1 MSYFAAALAL
11 SADGWTGRELDLGDI
26 ADLDALADELRDLTG
41 DGPGP
46 ALLLF
51 EEDDEYVAFVR
62 VDGSAGSLTE
72 PRIFLSDG
80 RAVLQ
85 SEHAAMLWEDTY
97 EAPKVSDKSQ
107 DEDDEDQDDDEE
119 EDGHPASEP
128 VGDRDL
134 LSDLGTPAAALLRLC
149 SEEGLLPADLLTVVG
164 ERAGFVDVLE
174 GLRDA

>member
-11 SADGWTGRELDLGDI
+11 SEDGWTGRELNLDGMADI
-26 ADLDALADELRDLTG
+26 DALADELRDLTG

-51 EEDDEYVAFVR
+51 EEDDEYVAVVR
-62 VDGSAGSLTE
+62 VDGSAGSLRE
-72 PRIFLSDG
+72 PRIFLSDR

-85 SEHAAMLWEDTY
+85 SEVAAMLWEDTY
-97 EAPKVSDKSQ
+97 EEPSATS
-107 DEDDEDQDDDEE
+107 EDDEDNDDDEDDD
-119 EDGHPASEP
+119 EDSGHPGSEP

-134 LSDLGTPAAALLRLC
+134 LSDLGTPAAALLGLC
-149 SEEGLLPADLLTVVG
+149 AEEGLLPADVLTVVG

>member
-11 SADGWTGRELDLGDI
+11 SADGWTGRELNLDGMT
-26 ADLDALADELRDLTG
+26 DLDALADELRDLTG

-51 EEDDEYVAFVR
+51 EEDDEYVAVVR
-62 VDGSAGSLTE
+62 VDGSAGSLSE
-72 PRIFLSDG
+72 PRIFLSDR

-85 SEHAAMLWEDTY
+85 SEVAAMLWEDTY
-97 EAPKVSDKSQ
+97 EEPSAASEDDEDS
-107 DEDDEDQDDDEE
+107 DEDDE
-119 EDGHPASEP
+119 EDNSHPGSEP

-134 LSDLGTPAAALLRLC
+134 LSDLGTPAAALLGLC
-149 SEEGLLPADLLTVVG
+149 AEEGLLPADVLTVVG

>member
-51 EEDDEYVAFVR
+51 EEDDEYVALVR

-85 SEHAAMLWEDTY
+85 SEYAAMLWEDTY
-97 EAPKVSDKSQ
+97 EAPKVSEK
-107 DEDDEDQDDDEE
+107 DEDDEDDDEDE
-119 EDGHPASEP
+119 GHPASEP

-134 LSDLGTPAAALLRLC
+134 LSDLGTPAIALLRLC
-149 SEEGLLPADLLTVVG
+149 AEEGLLPADLLTVVG

>member
-11 SADGWTGRELDLGDI
+11 SADGWTGRELNLDGMT
-26 ADLDALADELRDLTG
+26 DLDALADELRDLTG

-51 EEDDEYVAFVR
+51 EEDDEYVAVVR
-62 VDGSAGSLTE
+62 VDGSAGSLSE
-72 PRIFLSDG
+72 PRIFLSDR

-85 SEHAAMLWEDTY
+85 SEVAAMLWEDTY
-97 EAPKVSDKSQ
+97 EEPSAVSEDDEDS
-107 DEDDEDQDDDEE
+107 DEDDEEN
-119 EDGHPASEP
+119 GHPGSEP

-134 LSDLGTPAAALLRLC
+134 LSDLGTPAAALLGLC
-149 SEEGLLPADLLTVVG
+149 AEEGLLPADVLTVVG